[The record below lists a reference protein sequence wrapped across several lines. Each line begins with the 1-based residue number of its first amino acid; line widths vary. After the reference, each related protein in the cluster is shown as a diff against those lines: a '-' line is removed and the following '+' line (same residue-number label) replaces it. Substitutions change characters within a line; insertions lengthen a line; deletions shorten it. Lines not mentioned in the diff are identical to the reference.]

1 MLKRIEIEMLKR
13 IETAAAMTKKSCG
26 PQIWPIP
33 NKERPIRPTLT
44 KGPGPFVYIF
54 LTREYLYAV

>member
-1 MLKRIEIEMLKR
+1 MLKR

-54 LTREYLYAV
+54 LSCEYLFL